1 VDLESL
7 TIRAKPFSD
16 REDLFPIC
24 NRCMT
29 PNPIMNTQVVG
40 DICMSCKHAFVRSFV
55 SFTTLPLI
63 EFEPEEGITH
73 KRALQLLKQEA
84 PFQEPTGPQTSVK
97 FDQVEEENDT
107 FMNKVAEWADMQM
120 TGEDYRPVAVDED
133 TLISMRYEDV
143 YILDLTKYCPTLP
156 RKYYKNAIPDV
167 EITGCPHCGH
177 FYLVDQYE
185 FAYLEYKACPFCRK
199 KEGEEEAEENS

>member
-1 VDLESL
+1 
-7 TIRAKPFSD
+7 
-16 REDLFPIC
+16 
-24 NRCMT
+24 MT
-29 PNPIMNTQVVG
+29 NNPIINTQVVG
-40 DICMSCKHAFVRSFV
+40 DICMSCRHPFVRSFV
-55 SFTTLPLI
+55 SFTPLPLI

-73 KRALQLLKQEA
+73 KRALQLLKQET
-84 PFQEPTGPQTSVK
+84 PFQAPSAPQTSVK
-97 FDQVEEENDT
+97 FDQVEEENDV

-120 TGEDYRPVAVDED
+120 TGEEYRPVAVDEE

-185 FAYLEYKACPFCRK
+185 FAYLEYKTCPFCRK
-199 KEGEEEAEENS
+199 AEGDEEAEENS